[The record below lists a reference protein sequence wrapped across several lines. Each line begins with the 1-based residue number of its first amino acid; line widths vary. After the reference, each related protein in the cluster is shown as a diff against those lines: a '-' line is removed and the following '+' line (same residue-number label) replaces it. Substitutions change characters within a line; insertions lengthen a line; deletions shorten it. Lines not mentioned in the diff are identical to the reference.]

1 MSNQAIWLIV
11 LLGASTL
18 FGLYRKRTDGRIKL
32 SRVIDNKQQEQT
44 QDQTPDVH
52 QAPSSS
58 AQSSERPTATHIPTV
73 PTEAVP
79 TEAVTTEAVTTEALT
94 TQELPTPQV
103 PTPAVSPGGLPDNT
117 PELKFGQA
125 LGTEVTLVQF
135 SSAFCQPCRA
145 TRLLLEDVAAS
156 TPGVAHIEI
165 DAEAHLDL
173 VREMGVTRTPTTFIL
188 NRNGDVVGK
197 SVGLPKRLEVM
208 NVVEAVRS
216 SA

>member
-1 MSNQAIWLIV
+1 MSNQLIWLLA
-11 LLGASTL
+11 LLGLSTL

-32 SRVIDNKQQEQT
+32 SRAIDNKKQAQM
-44 QDQTPDVH
+44 QDKTPDEH
-52 QAPSSS
+52 QAPSSGI
-58 AQSSERPTATHIPTV
+58 QPSEIPTATPTPTV
-73 PTEAVP
+73 PTQGAPTQGAPTQGVP
-79 TEAVTTEAVTTEALT
+79 TR
-94 TQELPTPQV
+94 
-103 PTPAVSPGGLPDNT
+103 AVSSKGLSDNT
-117 PELKFGQA
+117 HELKFGQA
-125 LGTEVTLVQF
+125 LGAEVTLVQF

-156 TPGVAHIEI
+156 TSGVAHIEI

-188 NRNGDVVGK
+188 NRDGDVVGK

>member
-11 LLGASTL
+11 LLGLSTL

-32 SRVIDNKQQEQT
+32 SRAIDNKKQAQMHDKTSDE
-44 QDQTPDVH
+44 H
-52 QAPSSS
+52 QAPSSGTQS
-58 AQSSERPTATHIPTV
+58 AEIPTATPTTAV
-73 PTEAVP
+73 HTEAVH
-79 TEAVTTEAVTTEALT
+79 TERMSTPAVH
-94 TQELPTPQV
+94 TQEIPTQQV
-103 PTPAVSPGGLPDNT
+103 PTPLDSSKGLPDNT
-117 PELKFGQA
+117 PELKFGQV

-156 TPGVAHIEI
+156 TSGVAHIEI

-173 VREMGVTRTPTTFIL
+173 GREMGVTRTPTTFIL
-188 NRNGDVVGK
+188 NRDGDVVGK

-208 NVVEAVRS
+208 NVVEAVRT

>member
-11 LLGASTL
+11 LLSASTL

-32 SRVIDNKQQEQT
+32 LRAIKNEK
-44 QDQTPDVH
+44 QDQTNSP
-52 QAPSSS
+52 QPKAR
-58 AQSSERPTATHIPTV
+58 QTPTV
-73 PTEAVP
+73 LTNEPPASGTAEVP
-79 TEAVTTEAVTTEALT
+79 TQEVTTPV
-94 TQELPTPQV
+94 V
-103 PTPAVSPGGLPDNT
+103 PTQGPSNNT
-117 PELKFGQA
+117 HELKFGQI
-125 LGTEVTLVQF
+125 LGEEVTLMQF

-156 TPGVAHIEI
+156 TPGVVHIEI

-188 NRNGDVVGK
+188 NRKGDVVGK

-208 NVVEAVRS
+208 NVIEAVTS

>member
-1 MSNQAIWLIV
+1 VSNQAIWLIV
-11 LLGASTL
+11 LLSASTL

-32 SRVIDNKQQEQT
+32 SRAIENEKQEQNDSPRPNAHQTRTTPTNEPQASGAAEGPT
-44 QDQTPDVH
+44 QVVSTPVV
-52 QAPSSS
+52 S
-58 AQSSERPTATHIPTV
+58 AQGPLNT
-73 PTEAVP
+73 
-79 TEAVTTEAVTTEALT
+79 
-94 TQELPTPQV
+94 
-103 PTPAVSPGGLPDNT
+103 T
-117 PELKFGQA
+117 PELKFGQM
-125 LGTEVTLVQF
+125 LGEEVTLVQF

-156 TPGVAHIEI
+156 TPGVVHIEI

-188 NRNGDVVGK
+188 NRKGDVVGK

-208 NVVEAVRS
+208 NVVEAVTA